1 MKTHQDNIDKQFEY
15 NQGKNLFYNG
25 ILNSLKFSPET
36 WNAIE
41 KIELIDADSE
51 NMLIDYL
58 TNRAVQEFC
67 SINQFYTFDKQSL
80 QTLRSLY
87 VALFSNIKHRDCSI
101 DSIAEKHYDNLK
113 EWLLQTNAFAEKIYN
128 SKGETIESVVC
139 SEYSAELQ
147 LEIHQIDINQ
157 ITEPVL
163 DIGCGKHGN
172 LVIYLRQ
179 KGIDASGF
187 DRFVIDN
194 AALSV
199 SNWFEYHF
207 EKNKWGTIISNLG
220 FSNHFLHHHFRNDG
234 NFIDYAKKYMDI
246 LSSLK
251 VGGHFHYAPDLP
263 FVEQHLDKDKYQ
275 LSKRGIGDFDINS
288 TVIKRLK

>member
-101 DSIAEKHYDNLK
+101 DSIAEMHYDNLK
-113 EWLLQTNAFAEKIYN
+113 KWLRQTNTFAEKIYA

-139 SEYSAELQ
+139 SEYSPELQ
-147 LEIHQIDINQ
+147 FEILQIDIDQ

-163 DIGCGKHGN
+163 DIGCGEHGN
-172 LVIYLRQ
+172 MVLYLRK

-187 DRFVIDN
+187 DRFVNDN
-194 AALSV
+194 DALSV
-199 SNWFEYHF
+199 SDWFEYHF

-234 NFIDYAKKYMDI
+234 NYIDYAKKYMDI

-275 LSKRGIGDFDINS
+275 LSKHGIGDSDFKS
-288 TVIKRLK
+288 TTIKRLK